1 MGSEVEAVS
10 AEPQVTVLVNVVVFM
25 CLSWIFQYYK
35 DLFQTLL
42 CALKYAVKA
51 IAVLL
56 KIEEICLFQE
66 M

>member
-1 MGSEVEAVS
+1 MLMVEALLMVQKCYFS
-10 AEPQVTVLVNVVVFM
+10 PQ
-25 CLSWIFQYYK
+25 I
-35 DLFQTLL
+35 
-42 CALKYAVKA
+42 AVKA